1 MKLLFILVAL
11 CYTYTLTAQAKKDRI
26 IYGQITV
33 DTLYKPEFEKW
44 YSPGYNSYTVNAS
57 VIAAFYPTLLKGIT
71 IDVFFGSW
79 CGDSKRELPHFIKV
93 LDEIKFDKSKL
104 RIIATGSGDS
114 LYKQS
119 PNGEE
124 KGKGIFRVPTFIVY
138 KNGNEINRIN
148 EYPVLSLERD
158 LLAILKETNYTPN
171 YRSFST
177 VNKWLN
183 EAVLLDSN
191 VSVRGLA
198 AHIKPFVLNEYE
210 LNSLGYLLL
219 KRHQSQEALTIFRI
233 NANLFPQSANVL
245 SSLGEAY
252 LTTGDKNKA
261 ITILEQCLE
270 LNPSTELRNDIIAL
284 LLKAK
289 NE

>member
-1 MKLLFILVAL
+1 MFKFFFHKILLNF
-11 CYTYTLTAQAKKDRI
+11 K
-26 IYGQITV
+26 
-33 DTLYKPEFEKW
+33 
-44 YSPGYNSYTVNAS
+44 
-57 VIAAFYPTLLKGIT
+57 TLLQKKIT
-71 IDVFFGSW
+71 S
-79 CGDSKRELPHFIKV
+79 SQQ
-93 LDEIKFDKSKL
+93 
-104 RIIATGSGDS
+104 A
-114 LYKQS
+114 
-119 PNGEE
+119 
-124 KGKGIFRVPTFIVY
+124 
-138 KNGNEINRIN
+138 
-148 EYPVLSLERD
+148 VLS
-158 LLAILKETNYTPN
+158 
-171 YRSFST
+171 
-177 VNKWLN
+177 
-183 EAVLLDSN
+183 
-191 VSVRGLA
+191 
-198 AHIKPFVLNEYE
+198 IKPFVLNEYE